1 MIDAVAPPRMGRS
14 FRWLLASSLAAN
26 IGDGIAL
33 AAGPLLVAAQTR
45 DPFLVALA
53 TLLQRLPWLVF
64 GLHAGVLADR
74 FDRRRIMVVVNLVRS
89 AVLVVLAIT
98 IATGVVDVATV
109 LIAMFVLGTAEVFT
123 DTTSQTLLPMLV
135 PRDDLGVGN
144 ARLHFAQITLNRLAA
159 PPLGALL
166 FAIGMAVPF
175 TVQAACVALAAVL
188 VSRIT
193 IDLPARPPGESTVRS
208 DIVEGMRWLWNS
220 PAIRTLTLTVVAFN
234 ITFGAVWSILVLYAT
249 ERLGLGA
256 LGFGLLT
263 TVAAAG
269 GILGTLLYGRLER
282 SIGRAGIMRIGLLI
296 ETGTHLTLALTTQAV
311 VAMATFFV
319 FGIHE
324 ATWGTT
330 VATIRQRVVPTE
342 FQGRVASVYL
352 VGLFGSLVAGA
363 ALGGVIAG
371 TWGITAPFWFGFV
384 GSAIIL
390 AVIWRQLDNL
400 ADAD

>member
-269 GILGTLLYGRLER
+269 GILGTILYGRLER

-311 VAMATFFV
+311 VAMVTFFV